1 MFDTSN
7 LQYKLKLQRIRKVLK
22 KDDLKK
28 ISSALTNNPQCK

>member
-7 LQYKLKLQRIRKVLK
+7 SQYKLKLQRIRKVLK

-28 ISSALTNNPQCK
+28 YRLR